1 MLRIF
6 RRDVEDAVPYGFAFF
21 IYRKYQHPR
30 TMPDPTYNLPLPG
43 APITVWLHA
52 LPHPFPNPHHAR
64 PCVPQNDLHRSPNSL
79 SAGTARWFTKNSVYF
94 LCKVCYTVISV
105 YRTGQF
111 RANQKKKYANVYAGR
126 EAIYQTIQGQRGWG
140 WPLGIFAHFLRKRT
154 VLKGVYE

>member
-1 MLRIF
+1 MLYAF
-6 RRDVEDAVPYGFAFF
+6 RRIRSLYEFALHCPA
-21 IYRKYQHPR
+21 RCALL
-30 TMPDPTYNLPLPG
+30 PTPSDLASLGHLPL
-43 APITVWLHA
+43 HA
-52 LPHPFPNPHHAR
+52 IRGGGGLVLPHDAR
-64 PCVPQNDLHRSPNSL
+64 PHVQSYAQRGSPYSL
-79 SAGTARWFTKNSVYF
+79 APRPAWFTKNSVYF
-94 LCKVCYTVISV
+94 LCKLCYTVISV

>member
-21 IYRKYQHPR
+21 IYRKYQHP
-30 TMPDPTYNLPLPG
+30 
-43 APITVWLHA
+43 
-52 LPHPFPNPHHAR
+52 PHHAR
-64 PCVPQNDLHRSPNSL
+64 PYVPQNDLHRSPNSL